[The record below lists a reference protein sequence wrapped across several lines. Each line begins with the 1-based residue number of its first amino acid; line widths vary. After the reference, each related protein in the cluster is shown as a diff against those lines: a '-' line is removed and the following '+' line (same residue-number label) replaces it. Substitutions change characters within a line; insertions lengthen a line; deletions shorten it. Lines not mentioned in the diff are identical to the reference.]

1 MKRIYLPFFLML
13 VLFACKKERTESIDY
28 NQLTEKRILEVSEQA
43 AIKAEDIASL
53 ERLLEKVDN
62 TAVKTKLTA
71 MLEGVKILKD
81 FLPGLEKL
89 KTDLDIN
96 FNEMYQ
102 ELEAKLGQI
111 SDQLPRKA
119 KLKQELESAKANY
132 GKEEYEYPE
141 WIVST
146 EYSLGNYLL
155 KNYKISPVAGNKNRF
170 LRSDIERVDSLTVPG
185 SSANHP
191 YIPLSVIKTFK
202 GLRVLATVILEDG
215 VDLNSLTKLEK
226 LSIRWK
232 SGLKID
238 ALSNLK
244 ELRLEAGDWGQ
255 EMDFSN
261 KYPLLEKLYIAGTIA
276 NKLTTVLLP
285 NKQHLVQ
292 ATFGGDAQGNNTL
305 PQIKRLVIEAKEIK
319 SFSLILGS
327 ESNRE
332 VNEVKLSGFGG
343 KVDDY
348 NYSQLI
354 LSGPNGDAFITGK
367 TFVKVRKLDISCPAL
382 ESLGI
387 GTIDLPA
394 SLDLATTKNLR
405 HLGVS
410 RFTVAGREHT
420 INDLLNLDQLRPALE
435 RFTFTDLNFPSG
447 AFDISTFSKLT
458 GGVVYSSDVVKQPLK
473 KLIMTRAQ
481 YAMEDPGD
489 GTCDNCG
496 FYVPAE
502 VERAIK

>member
-13 VLFACKKERTESIDY
+13 VFFACKKEKTESIDY

-43 AIKAEDIASL
+43 AIKTEDIASL

-62 TAVKTKLTA
+62 STVRTKLTA
-71 MLEGVKILKD
+71 MLDGVKILKD
-81 FLPGLEKL
+81 FLPVLEKL
-89 KTDLDIN
+89 KTDPDVN
-96 FNEMYQ
+96 FNELYGT
-102 ELEAKLGQI
+102 LEAKLAQI

-155 KNYKISPVAGNKNRF
+155 KNYDIKPVAGNKNRF

-191 YIPLSVIKTFK
+191 YIPLSVVKTFK

-255 EMDFSN
+255 VMDFSN
-261 KYPLLEKLYIAGTIA
+261 SYPLLKKLYVAGTIA
-276 NKLTTVLLP
+276 NKLTTVLLS
-285 NKQHLVQ
+285 NKQHLTEV
-292 ATFGGDAQGNNTL
+292 TFGGDAQGNNTL
-305 PQIKRLVIEAKEIK
+305 PLIKRLVIEAKEIK
-319 SFSLILGS
+319 SFPLILGS

-332 VNEVKLSGFGG
+332 IDEVKLSGFGG

-367 TFVKVRKLDISCPAL
+367 TFVKIKKLDISCPAL
-382 ESLGI
+382 ESFGM
-387 GTIDLPA
+387 GTLDLPTGIDLA
-394 SLDLATTKNLR
+394 LMKNLR

-410 RFTVAGREHT
+410 RFTVAGRDHT

-435 RFTFTDLNFPSG
+435 RFTFTDLNFPTG
-447 AFDISTFSKLT
+447 TFDISAFNKLT
-458 GGVVYSSDVVKQPLK
+458 GGLVYSSSVVKQPLK
-473 KLIMTRAQ
+473 KLIMTKAQ
-481 YAMEDPGD
+481 DAMEDPGD
-489 GTCDNCG
+489 GSCDNCG
-496 FYVPAE
+496 FYVPQE